1 MRYLEDH
8 ALVKIG
14 LSRADF
20 KTIRAAIGAGDYDG
34 ARELVTDD
42 MRDLGLVGAPK
53 QVITQIEQ
61 LGEAGITHVNLGGPI
76 GPDIP
81 QAIKLLGDQ
90 VMPYFR

>member
-1 MRYLEDH
+1 MT
-8 ALVKIG
+8 G
-14 LSRADF
+14 
-20 KTIRAAIGAGDYDG
+20 
-34 ARELVTDD
+34 
-42 MRDLGLVGAPK
+42 LGLVGAPK

-90 VMPYFR
+90 VMPYFRLRVMRSGLRWNRVELVADFRW